1 MVLAVLDFSDARKWQ
16 LTAYEIFKEN
26 GYRGI
31 VEVATG
37 GGKTIFALMCFAELF
52 KQGSLKKILVVVPTV
67 ALADQWLVN
76 FEIDLELSSDE
87 TAMLTSTST
96 ADDLRT
102 ANVVVVN
109 SARKL
114 DISDT
119 EKQEIFFVVDEC
131 HRAGSEK
138 NALALG
144 GSWGATLGL
153 SATPDRQY
161 DDGSIRHLF
170 PTLGKKIYSYSVAE
184 ALRDGVLS
192 PFDLYNV
199 EIPLL
204 PEERNEYEKISKQI
218 GIAMGRGS
226 DDEQIQMLLRR
237 RSRLCNSAE
246 YRIPVTVR
254 IMNDNRG
261 SRTLIFHESI
271 DSAVAIHGILKE
283 QNHSVALYHS
293 RLSASVRRENLKM
306 FRLGLID
313 VLVTCRALDEG
324 ANIPETC
331 LAVVAA
337 ATASQRQRIQ
347 RLGRVLRPSPGKERA
362 VIYTLYATEVER
374 RRLLEEQ
381 KSLEEY
387 VSVNWRRISD
397 GQ

>member
-1 MVLAVLDFSDARKWQ
+1 MLDFTNARKWQ
-16 LTAYEIFKEN
+16 SIAFNHFKKN
-26 GYRGI
+26 QYRGI
-31 VEVATG
+31 IEVATG
-37 GGKTIFALMCFAELF
+37 GGKTVFALICFAELF
-52 KQGSLKKILVVVPTV
+52 KQGLLKRILVVVPTV

-76 FEIDLELSSDE
+76 FEVDLELGDDE
-87 TAMLTSTST
+87 IVMLTSSST
-96 ADDLRT
+96 KEDLRT
-102 ANVVVVN
+102 ANVVVIN
-109 SARKL
+109 SARRL
-114 DISDT
+114 DIPDSI
-119 EKQEIFFVVDEC
+119 KSGILFVVDEC

-161 DDGSIRHLF
+161 DDGSIRHLI
-170 PTLGKKIYSYSVAE
+170 PTLGQKIYSYSVAE
-184 ALRDGVLS
+184 ALSDGVLS

-204 PEERNEYEKISKQI
+204 PEERTQFENISRQLA
-218 GIAMGRGS
+218 IAMGRGS
-226 DDEQIQMLLRR
+226 DDDQIQMLLRR
-237 RSRLCNSAE
+237 RAKLYNSAE

-261 SRTLIFHESI
+261 SRTLVFHESI
-271 DSAVAIHGILKE
+271 DSATQIHDILRE

-293 RLSASVRRENLKM
+293 RLSPSVRRENLKM

-347 RLGRVLRPSPGKERA
+347 RLGRVLRPSLGKEKA
-362 VIYTLYATEVER
+362 VIFTLYATEVEY

-381 KSLEEY
+381 RLLEDY
-387 VSVNWRRISD
+387 VSVNWRRLAD
-397 GQ
+397 DK

>member
-1 MVLAVLDFSDARKWQ
+1 MLDFSNARKWQ
-16 LTAYEIFKEN
+16 LEAFAKFEEN
-26 GYRGI
+26 GHRGI

-37 GGKTIFALMCFAELF
+37 GGKTIFALMCFAA
-52 KQGSLKKILVVVPTV
+52 LKRSISIDKILVVVPTV
-67 ALADQWLVN
+67 ALADQWMVN
-76 FEIDLELSSDE
+76 FEVDLGLDSSE
-87 TAMLTSTST
+87 TNVLNSTST
-96 ADDLRT
+96 KEDIRT
-102 ANVVVVN
+102 ANVIVIN
-109 SARKL
+109 SARNL
-114 DISDT
+114 DLPN
-119 EKQEIFFVVDEC
+119 EIRHHILFVVDEC

-138 NALALG
+138 NAFSLQG
-144 GSWGATLGL
+144 TWGATLGL

-170 PTLGKKIYSYSVAE
+170 PTLGEKIYSYSVAE

-204 PEERNEYEKISKQI
+204 HEERVEYDKISKQI

-226 DDEQIQMLLRR
+226 DEEQLQSLLRR

-254 IMNDNRG
+254 IMADNRG

-271 DSAVAIHGILKE
+271 DSAVAIHSLLKQ

-293 RLSASVRRENLKM
+293 RLSPSVRRENLKM

-313 VLVTCRALDEG
+313 ILVTCRALDEG

-331 LAVVAA
+331 LAIVAA

-347 RLGRVLRPSPGKERA
+347 RLGRVLRPSKGKDKA
-362 VIYTLYATEVER
+362 IIYTLFATEVER

-381 KSLEEY
+381 SLLEEF
-387 VSVNWRRISD
+387 VSVKWQRLSD
-397 GQ
+397 GK

>member
-1 MVLAVLDFSDARKWQ
+1 MLDFSGARKWQ
-16 LTAYEIFKEN
+16 LEAFAKFEEN
-26 GYRGI
+26 GHRGI

-37 GGKTIFALMCFAELF
+37 GGKTIFALMCFWNLQ
-52 KQGSLKKILVVVPTV
+52 KSNLTKRILVVVPTI
-67 ALADQWLVN
+67 ALADQWMVN
-76 FEIDLELSSDE
+76 FEVDLGLDTSE
-87 TAMLTSTST
+87 TAVLTGTSTQN
-96 ADDLRT
+96 DIRT
-102 ANVVVVN
+102 ANVIVIN
-109 SARKL
+109 SARNL
-114 DISDT
+114 VLSDDIRQ
-119 EKQEIFFVVDEC
+119 KMFFVVDEC

-138 NALALG
+138 NALSLRG
-144 GSWGATLGL
+144 TWGATLGL

-170 PTLGKKIYSYSVAE
+170 PTLGQKIYSYSVAE
-184 ALRDGVLS
+184 ALRDKVLS

-204 PEERNEYEKISKQI
+204 HEERVEYDKISKQI

-226 DDEQIQMLLRR
+226 DDEQLQSLLRR

-254 IMNDNRG
+254 ILADNRG
-261 SRTLIFHESI
+261 SRTLVFHESI
-271 DSAVAIHGILKE
+271 DSAIAIHALLKQ

-293 RLSASVRRENLKM
+293 RLSSSVRRENLKM

-331 LAVVAA
+331 LAIVAA

-347 RLGRVLRPSPGKERA
+347 RLGRVLRPSAGKDKA
-362 VIYTLYATEVER
+362 IIYTLFATEVER
-374 RRLLEEQ
+374 RRLLEEEAL
-381 KSLEEY
+381 LEEF
-387 VSVNWRRISD
+387 VSVKWQRLAESE
-397 GQ
+397 

>member
-1 MVLAVLDFSDARKWQ
+1 MLDFSSARKWQ
-16 LTAYEIFKEN
+16 LEAFAKFEEN
-26 GYRGI
+26 GHRGI

-37 GGKTIFALMCFAELF
+37 GGKTIFALMCFAA
-52 KQGSLKKILVVVPTV
+52 LKRSILIDKILVVVPTV
-67 ALADQWLVN
+67 ALADQWMVN
-76 FEIDLELSSDE
+76 FEVDLGLDSSE
-87 TAMLTSTST
+87 TNVLNSTST
-96 ADDLRT
+96 KEDIRT
-102 ANVVVVN
+102 ANVIVIN
-109 SARKL
+109 SARNL
-114 DISDT
+114 DLPN
-119 EKQEIFFVVDEC
+119 EIRHHILFVVDEC

-138 NALALG
+138 NAFSLQG
-144 GSWGATLGL
+144 TWGATLGL

-170 PTLGKKIYSYSVAE
+170 PTLGEKIYSYSVAE

-204 PEERNEYEKISKQI
+204 HEERVEYDKISRQI

-226 DDEQIQMLLRR
+226 DEEQLQSLLRR

-254 IMNDNRG
+254 IMADNRG

-271 DSAVAIHGILKE
+271 DSAVAIHSLLKQ

-293 RLSASVRRENLKM
+293 RLSPSVRRENLKM

-313 VLVTCRALDEG
+313 ILVTCRALDEG

-331 LAVVAA
+331 LAIVAA

-347 RLGRVLRPSPGKERA
+347 RLGRVLRPSKGKEKA
-362 VIYTLYATEVER
+362 IIYTLFATEVER

-381 KSLEEY
+381 SLLEEF
-387 VSVNWRRISD
+387 VSVKWQRLSD
-397 GQ
+397 GK

>member
-1 MVLAVLDFSDARKWQ
+1 MLDFSSARKWQ
-16 LTAYEIFKEN
+16 LEAFAKFEEN
-26 GYRGI
+26 GHRGI

-37 GGKTIFALMCFAELF
+37 GGKTIFALMCFAA
-52 KQGSLKKILVVVPTV
+52 LKRSILIDKILVVVPTV
-67 ALADQWLVN
+67 ALADQWMVN
-76 FEIDLELSSDE
+76 FEVDLGLDSSE
-87 TAMLTSTST
+87 TNVLNGTSTKE
-96 ADDLRT
+96 DIRT
-102 ANVVVVN
+102 ANVIVIN
-109 SARKL
+109 SARNL
-114 DISDT
+114 DLPN
-119 EKQEIFFVVDEC
+119 EIRHHILFVVDEC

-138 NALALG
+138 NALSLQG
-144 GSWGATLGL
+144 NWGATLGL

-170 PTLGKKIYSYSVAE
+170 PTLGEKIYSYSVSE

-204 PEERNEYEKISKQI
+204 HEERVEYDKISRQI

-226 DDEQIQMLLRR
+226 DEEQLQSLLRR

-254 IMNDNRG
+254 IMADNRG

-271 DSAVAIHGILKE
+271 DSAVAIHSLLKQ

-293 RLSASVRRENLKM
+293 RLSPSVRRENLKM

-313 VLVTCRALDEG
+313 ILVTCRALDEG

-331 LAVVAA
+331 LAIVAA

-347 RLGRVLRPSPGKERA
+347 RLGRVLRPSKGKEKA
-362 VIYTLYATEVER
+362 IIYTLFATEVER
-374 RRLLEEQ
+374 RRLLEEEAL
-381 KSLEEY
+381 LEEF
-387 VSVNWRRISD
+387 VSVKWQRLSD
-397 GQ
+397 GK